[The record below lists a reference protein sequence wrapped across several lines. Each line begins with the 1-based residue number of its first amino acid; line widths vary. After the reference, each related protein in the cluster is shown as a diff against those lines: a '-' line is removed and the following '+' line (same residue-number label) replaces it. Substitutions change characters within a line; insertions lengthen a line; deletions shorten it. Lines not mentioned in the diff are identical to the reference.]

1 MLFSLSRILQDVRV
15 RLDQNIRDEELLR
28 IADKDTLELD
38 GLIMGS
44 MERSARAAILDAP
57 VYRLES
63 GHNFGEALYWGEGNS
78 GWTLLPDDFL
88 RLVVFEMSDWQRAVY
103 NVLTPLDSDYALQNT
118 PFAALRG
125 NPSRPVCAVVLRP
138 EGLALEFYSCR
149 DDEAYITQAAYTPA
163 PRIDRD
169 GCIDFPEDLYEAV
182 VCLTAADTAAALG
195 ESNLATALMEQY
207 KTMIQ

>member
-1 MLFSLSRILQDVRV
+1 MLYSLSRIKRDVRV
-15 RLDQNIRDEELLR
+15 RLDQNSRDEELLR

-38 GLIMGS
+38 GLIEGS
-44 MERSARAAILDAP
+44 VERSTRTAVLDAP
-57 VYRLES
+57 VRYLES
-63 GHNFGEALYWGEGNS
+63 GHYFGEAIYWGEGHC

-103 NVLTPLDSDYALQNT
+103 DVLTPSDSAYALQSS
-118 PFAALRG
+118 PFAGLRG
-125 NPSRPVCAVVLRP
+125 NPSRPVCAVVP
-138 EGLALEFYSCR
+138 CAEGLALEFYSCR
-149 DDEAYITQAAYTPA
+149 NDEAYITQAVYTPV